1 MLWYLMCMYM
11 GLAGGSKLGE
21 CRQSQGGY
29 TRLDGSQYIRI
40 RI

>member
-21 CRQSQGGY
+21 RRQSQGGC
-29 TRLDGSQYIRI
+29 TRLVGSQYIPI